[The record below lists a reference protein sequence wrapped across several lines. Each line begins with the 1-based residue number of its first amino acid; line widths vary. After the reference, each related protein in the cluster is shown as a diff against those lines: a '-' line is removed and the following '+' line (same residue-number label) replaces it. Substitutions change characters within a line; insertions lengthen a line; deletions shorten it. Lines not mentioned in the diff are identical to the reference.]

1 LDEDLKRQIGNWKLV
16 MIAGVISR
24 RRQEDSMNRRK
35 FVAQGGSLVAGAGA
49 IPTMPAHPTDGNAL
63 SLRGVAIIA
72 TAIGAVAVGA
82 FAIGALAIGRLAIRR
97 VFIERAKLKSLEIN
111 DLTVTRIHAAE
122 VIVSDTLTLP
132 ENVDLNSSP

>member
-1 LDEDLKRQIGNWKLV
+1 
-16 MIAGVISR
+16 
-24 RRQEDSMNRRK
+24 MNRRK

-49 IPTMPAHPTDGNAL
+49 IPAMPAHPTDGNAL

-72 TAIGAVAVGA
+72 T
-82 FAIGALAIGRLAIRR
+82 AIGRLAIRR